1 MLYLLPLI
9 PDVIKVEENKAKLGG
24 QENASAFNLDIF
36 LPRDVMIFL
45 CQTVISIF

>member
-1 MLYLLPLI
+1 MFTFSI
-9 PDVIKVEENKAKLGG
+9 PDVIKVEENKAELGG
-24 QENASAFNLDIF
+24 KENASAFNLDIF